1 LFFIQQQIE
10 KHGISYQA
18 LLNNTLAV
26 NRVWAC

>member
-18 LLNNTLAV
+18 LLNNTLDDTP
-26 NRVWAC
+26 